1 MIIKKKKFEDLKIG
15 QQFIKVYKIDE
26 EELNSFSDLSGDFNK
41 LHCEKEF
48 AVRKGFKNIVVHGAF
63 VISKISSI
71 LGMEFPGEDCVL
83 LSINIKFA
91 QPIYINEKFYIKLN
105 IKKLSSSVSMIIFDL
120 KVTSQDKVKYYG
132 EISVLNRQ

>member
-1 MIIKKKKFEDLKIG
+1 ML
-15 QQFIKVYKIDE
+15 
-26 EELNSFSDLSGDFNK
+26 DFTF
-41 LHCEKEF
+41 KE
-48 AVRKGFKNIVVHGAF
+48 G
-63 VISKISSI
+63 SKISSI